1 MSLSFPL
8 ETSFKGTRLP
18 RMSCSD
24 GVSFPGGVLLAA
36 MSLILSVATGC
47 AKSASET
54 SGVFVA
60 EQPVLSGV
68 SIGVVDTQWLLKE
81 SKLGRQ
87 VNDTLNRFMKD
98 RQALLELEQQELRNL
113 ENELLR
119 QGSVLSPSAKQ
130 QKEEQLRQ
138 RMLDYQQKAGNMT
151 REFQAKQAEL
161 LDEFRDQVDSV
172 VKQIAQQRGFVL
184 VLEKG
189 KNTST
194 RYYDPSMDF
203 SSNVLEILD
212 QTTFR

>member
-1 MSLSFPL
+1 M
-8 ETSFKGTRLP
+8 
-18 RMSCSD
+18 
-24 GVSFPGGVLLAA
+24 
-36 MSLILSVATGC
+36 
-47 AKSASET
+47 
-54 SGVFVA
+54 
-60 EQPVLSGV
+60 
-68 SIGVVDTQWLLKE
+68 GVVDTQWLLKE

-87 VNDTLNRFMKD
+87 VNDTLNQFMKD

-119 QGSVLSPSAKQ
+119 QGSVLSPAAKQ

-151 REFQAKQAEL
+151 REFQSKQAEL
-161 LDEFRDQVDSV
+161 LGEFRDQVDLV
-172 VKQIAQQRGFVL
+172 VKQIAQQQGLAL
-184 VLEKG
+184 VVEKG

-194 RYYDPSMDF
+194 RYYDPIMDF

>member
-1 MSLSFPL
+1 M
-8 ETSFKGTRLP
+8 
-18 RMSCSD
+18 
-24 GVSFPGGVLLAA
+24 SFPGCVLLAG
-36 MSLILSVATGC
+36 MSLMLSVATGC
-47 AKSASET
+47 ATSASET
-54 SGVFVA
+54 SGTS
-60 EQPVLSGV
+60 EISGTERPVLSGV
-68 SIGVVDTQWLLKE
+68 TIGVVDTQWLLKE

-87 VNDTLNRFMKD
+87 VNDTLNQFMKD

-130 QKEEQLRQ
+130 QKEDQLRQ

-151 REFQAKQAEL
+151 RQFQGKQAEL
-161 LDEFRDQVDSV
+161 LGEFRDQVDLV
-172 VKQIAQQRGFVL
+172 VKQIAQQQGLVL
-184 VLEKG
+184 VVEKG

-194 RYYDPSMDF
+194 RYYDQSMDF

>member
-1 MSLSFPL
+1 MA
-8 ETSFKGTRLP
+8 
-18 RMSCSD
+18 CSN
-24 GVSFPGGVLLAA
+24 GVKFSGAALLAGL
-36 MSLILSVATGC
+36 SLMLFMATGC
-47 AKSASET
+47 ANSDSEPFAISQMEAPGAS
-54 SGVFVA
+54 GAAF
-60 EQPVLSGV
+60 
-68 SIGVVDTQWLLKE
+68 GVVDTQWLLKE

-87 VNDTLNRFMKD
+87 VNDTLNQFMKD

-161 LDEFRDQVDSV
+161 LGEFRDQVDLV
-172 VKQIAQQRGFVL
+172 IKQIARRRGLVL
-184 VLEKG
+184 VVEKG

-194 RYYDPSMDF
+194 RYHDPSMDF
-203 SSNVLEILD
+203 SSSVLEILD
-212 QTTFR
+212 RPPAAE

>member
-1 MSLSFPL
+1 MQSMSGSNGVFPRG
-8 ETSFKGTRLP
+8 SVF
-18 RMSCSD
+18 
-24 GVSFPGGVLLAA
+24 LAG
-36 MSLILSVATGC
+36 MTLILSVATGC

-60 EQPVLSGV
+60 ESPGLSGA
-68 SIGVVDTQWLLKE
+68 SIGVVDTQWLLQE

-87 VNDTLNRFMKD
+87 VNDALNQFMKD

-151 REFQAKQAEL
+151 REFQTKQAEL
-161 LDEFRDQVDSV
+161 LGEFREQVDLV
-172 VKQIAQQRGFVL
+172 IKQIAQERGLVL
-184 VLEKG
+184 VVEKG

-194 RYYDPSMDF
+194 RYYDRSMDF
-203 SSNVLEILD
+203 SSKVLEILD
-212 QTTFR
+212 RPPSAE

>member
-1 MSLSFPL
+1 M
-8 ETSFKGTRLP
+8 
-18 RMSCSD
+18 
-24 GVSFPGGVLLAA
+24 SFPGGVLLVGT
-36 MSLILSVATGC
+36 SLMLSVATGC
-47 AKSASET
+47 ATPASET
-54 SGVFVA
+54 SGIS
-60 EQPVLSGV
+60 EISGTERPVVSGV
-68 SIGVVDTQWLLKE
+68 AIGVVDTQWLLKE

-87 VNDTLNRFMKD
+87 VNDTLNGFMQD

-130 QKEEQLRQ
+130 QKEDQLRQ

-161 LDEFRDQVDSV
+161 LGEFRDQVDLV
-172 VKQIAQQRGFVL
+172 VKQIAQQQGLVL
-184 VLEKG
+184 VVEKG

-194 RYYDPSMDF
+194 RYYDQSMDF

>member
-1 MSLSFPL
+1 M
-8 ETSFKGTRLP
+8 
-18 RMSCSD
+18 
-24 GVSFPGGVLLAA
+24 SFPGCVLLAG
-36 MSLILSVATGC
+36 MSLMLSVATGC
-47 AKSASET
+47 ATPASET
-54 SGVFVA
+54 SGIS
-60 EQPVLSGV
+60 EISGTERPVLSGV
-68 SIGVVDTQWLLKE
+68 TIGVVDTQWLLKE

-87 VNDTLNRFMKD
+87 VNDALNRFMKD

-130 QKEEQLRQ
+130 QKEDQLRQ

-161 LDEFRDQVDSV
+161 LGEFRDQVDLV
-172 VKQIAQQRGFVL
+172 VKQIAQQQGLVL
-184 VLEKG
+184 VVEKG

-194 RYYDPSMDF
+194 RYYDQSMDF

>member
-1 MSLSFPL
+1 M
-8 ETSFKGTRLP
+8 
-18 RMSCSD
+18 
-24 GVSFPGGVLLAA
+24 SFPGCVLLAG
-36 MSLILSVATGC
+36 MSLMLSVVTGC
-47 AKSASET
+47 ATSASET
-54 SGVFVA
+54 SGTS
-60 EQPVLSGV
+60 EISGTERPVLSGV
-68 SIGVVDTQWLLKE
+68 TIGVVDTQWLLKE

-87 VNDTLNRFMKD
+87 VNDTLNQFMKD

-130 QKEEQLRQ
+130 QKEDQLRQ

-151 REFQAKQAEL
+151 RQFQGKQAEL
-161 LDEFRDQVDSV
+161 LGEFRDQVDLV
-172 VKQIAQQRGFVL
+172 VKQIAQQQGLVL
-184 VLEKG
+184 VVEKG

-194 RYYDPSMDF
+194 RYYDQSMDF

>member
-1 MSLSFPL
+1 M
-8 ETSFKGTRLP
+8 
-18 RMSCSD
+18 
-24 GVSFPGGVLLAA
+24 SFPGGVLLVGT
-36 MSLILSVATGC
+36 SLMLSVATGC
-47 AKSASET
+47 VTPASET
-54 SGVFVA
+54 SGIS
-60 EQPVLSGV
+60 EISGTERPVVSGV
-68 SIGVVDTQWLLKE
+68 AIGVVDTQWLLKE

-87 VNDTLNRFMKD
+87 VNDTLNRFMQD

-130 QKEEQLRQ
+130 QKEDQLRQ

-161 LDEFRDQVDSV
+161 LGEFRDQVDLV
-172 VKQIAQQRGFVL
+172 VKQIAQQQGLVL
-184 VLEKG
+184 VVEKG

-194 RYYDPSMDF
+194 RYYDQSMDF

>member
-1 MSLSFPL
+1 M
-8 ETSFKGTRLP
+8 
-18 RMSCSD
+18 
-24 GVSFPGGVLLAA
+24 SFPGGVLLVGT
-36 MSLILSVATGC
+36 SLMLSVATGC
-47 AKSASET
+47 ATPASET
-54 SGVFVA
+54 SGIS
-60 EQPVLSGV
+60 EISGTERPVVSGV
-68 SIGVVDTQWLLKE
+68 TIGVVDTQWLLKE

-87 VNDTLNRFMKD
+87 VNDTLNGFMQD

-130 QKEEQLRQ
+130 QKEDQLRQ

-161 LDEFRDQVDSV
+161 LGEFRDQVDLV
-172 VKQIAQQRGFVL
+172 VKQIAQQQGLVL
-184 VLEKG
+184 VVEKG

-194 RYYDPSMDF
+194 RYYDQSMDF